1 MKSRKKQ
8 NQIWKQIL
16 LSLVCGIIPFVMCI
30 IRTAI
35 DGKSILDVYLPNSTW
50 NDELLYYKLTEACV
64 HYGHPQGYFGFNE
77 SHALVGGFAAW
88 SPVLLIPWVLWGL
101 LFGWNLLSPILCNI
115 AIMML
120 AMFVFGLIM
129 KPNWKQVVCIAAL
142 YAAFPVMTRF
152 TLSGMP
158 EVNMYALLLVIV
170 ALMWDLTRR
179 LAEVIYLRLVILYVL
194 IALLTLMRPYYIL
207 LFVGFVYFMNK
218 VMSGRKAAI
227 CSGCCIAPVVV
238 AYGIISHYLSAPYL
252 TELFYTDWLTAYK
265 DGVLAALKY
274 DVWKL
279 LSSIRFVTMMML
291 QKTPEGRLLAGS
303 LYFLFLISIALWL
316 VLTIIHKKVVVPFII
331 SLQMLI
337 LTVCFLGADLMMYRL
352 QEGGRHTIAFI
363 FVTIML
369 LPFIARDAEAT
380 SVSSQEQKEYDEA
393 FQLWNQNGNV
403 SVWKTLL
410 PSAIGT
416 VVLVVTFLIL
426 GKLPYEFEIPYAKA
440 ERVEEIEALH
450 AVLEANIEVPIGAPS
465 YENTIIWPIWDTVN
479 GETVVFDWGMLYAVP
494 AGMGINACDGG
505 YVAAQMENLKC
516 GYIATMKGS
525 DVDKWG
531 RKNGK
536 GLCDNSSITILRFF
550 DENP

>member
-35 DGKSILDVYLPNSTW
+35 DEKTILDVYLPNSTW

-77 SHALVGGFAAW
+77 SHALMGGFAAW
-88 SPVLLIPWVLWGL
+88 SPVLLFPWILWGL
-101 LFGWNLLSPILCNI
+101 LFGWNLLSPILCNVV
-115 AIMML
+115 IMMI
-120 AMFVFGLIM
+120 AMFVFGMIM
-129 KPNWKQVVCIAAL
+129 KPNWKQVICIGLL

-179 LAEVIYLRLVILYVL
+179 VTGMIYLRLAILYAL

-207 LFVGFVYFMNK
+207 LFVGFIYFANK
-218 VMSGRKAAI
+218 VMSRRKAVI
-227 CSGCCIAPVVV
+227 CSACLVAPVV
-238 AYGIISHYLSAPYL
+238 AGYGLISHYFSAPYL
-252 TELFYTDWLTAYK
+252 TDLFYTDWLTAYK
-265 DGVLAALKY
+265 DGVLAGLKY

-279 LSSIRFVTMMML
+279 LSSIKSVTTMML
-291 QKTPEGRLLAGS
+291 QKAPEGKLLAGS
-303 LYFLFLISIALWL
+303 LYFLFLLCIVIWL
-316 VLTIIHKKVVVPFII
+316 VLVIDHKRVSTPFII

-363 FVTIML
+363 FVTAML
-369 LPFIARDAEAT
+369 IPFALTKQKDTVLEPFI
-380 SVSSQEQKEYDEA
+380 V
-393 FQLWNQNGNV
+393 
-403 SVWKTLL
+403 
-410 PSAIGT
+410 PT
-416 VVLVVTFLIL
+416 VALVALSIIVFIAL
-426 GKLPYEFEIPYAKA
+426 GKLPYEFAISYQTDARA
-440 ERVEEIEALH
+440 TEIEALK
-450 AVLEANIEVPIGAPS
+450 ADLDAAITFEPNGPNYA
-465 YENTIIWPIWDTVN
+465 NTIIWPIWDTVD

-494 AGMGINACDGG
+494 AGLGINACDGG
-505 YVAAQMENLKC
+505 YVEAQLGNLKC
-516 GYIATMKGS
+516 GYIATTPGS
-525 DVDKWG
+525 DVAKWCAENE
-531 RKNGK
+531 KT
-536 GLCDNSSITILRFF
+536 LVANSNSITIYQQ
-550 DENP
+550 

>member
-35 DGKSILDVYLPNSTW
+35 DGKSILDVYLPNSMW

-115 AIMML
+115 VIMMI
-120 AMFVFGLIM
+120 AMFVFGMLM
-129 KPNWKQVVCIAAL
+129 KPNWKQVICIGLL
-142 YAAFPVMTRF
+142 YAAFSVMTRF

-170 ALMWDLTRR
+170 ALMWDMARE
-179 LAEVIYLRLVILYVL
+179 LAEVKYLRLVILYAL

-207 LFVGFVYFMNK
+207 LFVGFIYFANK
-218 VMSGRKAAI
+218 VMSRRKAVI
-227 CSGCCIAPVVV
+227 CSACLVAPVV
-238 AYGIISHYLSAPYL
+238 AGYGLISHYFSAPYL
-252 TELFYTDWLTAYK
+252 TDLFYTDWLTAYK
-265 DGVLAALKY
+265 DGVLAGLKY

-279 LSSIRFVTMMML
+279 LSSIKSVTMMML
-291 QKTPEGRLLAGS
+291 QKAPEGKLLAGG
-303 LYFLFLISIALWL
+303 LYFLFLLCIVTWL
-316 VLTIIHKKVVVPFII
+316 VLVIDHKRVSAPFII

-337 LTVCFLGADLMMYRL
+337 LTICFLGADLMMYRL

-363 FVTIML
+363 FVTIMP
-369 LPFIARDAEAT
+369 LPFIARDAK
-380 SVSSQEQKEYDEA
+380 VP
-393 FQLWNQNGNV
+393 
-403 SVWKTLL
+403 VWKPVL

-416 VVLVVTFLIL
+416 VVLVVTFLLL
-426 GKLPYEFEIPYAKA
+426 GKLPYEFDIPYATA
-440 ERVEEIEALH
+440 DRVEKIGTLRAELD
-450 AVLEANIEVPIGAPS
+450 ANIEVTLGPPS
-465 YENTIIWPIWDTVN
+465 YENTIIWPIWDQVD

-505 YVAAQMENLKC
+505 YVAAQMENMKC
-516 GYIATMKGS
+516 
-525 DVDKWG
+525 
-531 RKNGK
+531 
-536 GLCDNSSITILRFF
+536 
-550 DENP
+550 

>member
-35 DGKSILDVYLPNSTW
+35 DGKTILDVYLPNSTW

-88 SPVLLIPWVLWGL
+88 SPVLLFPWLLWGL
-101 LFGWNLLSPILCNI
+101 LFGWNLLSPILCNMV
-115 AIMML
+115 IMMI
-120 AMFVFGLIM
+120 AMFVFGMIM
-129 KPNWKQVVCIAAL
+129 KPNWKQVACIAVL

-179 LAEVIYLRLVILYVL
+179 VTGVIYLRLVILYAL

-207 LFVGFVYFMNK
+207 LFAGFIYFVNK
-218 VMSGRKAAI
+218 VMSRRKAFI
-227 CSGCCIAPVVV
+227 CSACLVAPVV
-238 AYGIISHYLSAPYL
+238 AGYGLISHYFSAPYL
-252 TELFYTDWLTAYK
+252 TDLFYTDWLTAYK
-265 DGVLAALKY
+265 DGVLAGLKY

-279 LSSIRFVTMMML
+279 LSSIKSVTMMML
-291 QKTPEGRLLAGS
+291 QKAPEGKLLAGS
-303 LYFLFLISIALWL
+303 LYFLFLLCIVIWL
-316 VLTIIHKKVVVPFII
+316 VLVIDHKRVSAPFII

-352 QEGGRHTIAFI
+352 QEGGRHTTAFI
-363 FVTIML
+363 FVTAML
-369 LPFIARDAEAT
+369 IPFAFTKQKETALEPFI
-380 SVSSQEQKEYDEA
+380 VS
-393 FQLWNQNGNV
+393 
-403 SVWKTLL
+403 
-410 PSAIGT
+410 T
-416 VVLVVTFLIL
+416 VAMAVLSIIVFIAL
-426 GKLPYEFEIPYAKA
+426 GKLPYEFAIPYQTEA
-440 ERVEEIEALH
+440 RVAEIEALK
-450 AVLEANIEVPIGAPS
+450 AELDATIALEPNGPN
-465 YENTIIWPIWDTVN
+465 YENTIIWPIWDQVD

-494 AGMGINACDGG
+494 AGIGINACDGG
-505 YVAAQMENLKC
+505 YVAAQLENLKC
-516 GYIATMKGS
+516 GYIATTKGS
-525 DVDKWG
+525 DV
-531 RKNGK
+531 GK
-536 GLCDNSSITILRFF
+536 STQ
-550 DENP
+550 ENNRIIAEIGTLSVLMVGDD